1 MVDARTLL
9 GEIGNILRVDQSQ
22 LKWEIVKKYQKNE
35 PESNCVTQISL
46 SFNNT

>member
-22 LKWEIVKKYQKNE
+22 LKWEIVEKYQKNE
-35 PESNCVTQISL
+35 PNCVTQISL
-46 SFNNT
+46 SFDNT